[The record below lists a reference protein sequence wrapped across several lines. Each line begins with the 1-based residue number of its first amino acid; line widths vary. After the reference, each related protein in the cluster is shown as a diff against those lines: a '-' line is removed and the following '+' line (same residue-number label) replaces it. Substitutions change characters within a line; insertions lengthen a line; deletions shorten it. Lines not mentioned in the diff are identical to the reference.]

1 MADPV
6 SWLMIETG
14 WTVLA
19 AGGEDVGVID
29 EVVGDSGTDIFDGLT
44 IKTRPFASPRYVA
57 AEQVEQIV
65 EGTVTLKLSPADV
78 EQLEEYREPAGS
90 EEILPESASPF
101 ERLVGWLRGGRR

>member
-6 SWLMIETG
+6 SWLMIEKG

-19 AGGEDVGVID
+19 SEGEQIGVID

-44 IKTRPFASPRYVA
+44 IKTGALSSPRYVP
-57 AEQVEQIV
+57 AEQVEAIV
-65 EGTVTLKLSPADV
+65 EGRVTLKLSPAEA
-78 EQLEEYREPAGS
+78 EQLEEYEPPGA
-90 EEILPESASPF
+90 EEAILPESASAL